1 MLLIAMSINAVPA
14 KPGNWKSLKL
24 ADGTEVRAR
33 LCGDEFMHFWLAD
46 DGKRYVEGEE
56 RGVFYPADMEE
67 MVRHANARRAKR
79 QSARKARMRHF
90 SENRTRYTGNRK
102 GLIILVSYQNKDF
115 QAGNDS
121 LLFDRIVNE
130 VGYSEGRFSGSVKD
144 YFLAQSGGSF
154 ELDFDVVGPVV
165 LSHDYSYY
173 GRDLGAAGDDIRP
186 ERMLIE
192 ACQMVDP
199 YVNFADYDWEGN
211 GEVDQVFILYAGK
224 GQADGGASDTV
235 WPHEWTL
242 TEAMGETISLD
253 GVVID
258 TYACGS
264 ELNGTNRINGIG
276 TICHEFSHCMGIMDM
291 YDTNDTY
298 NPNFGMGPWDIMDS
312 GTYLGDGYKP
322 CSYTSYEKMVCG
334 WLDPIILKSD
344 TAITAMQPLSMGGEA
359 YIIYN
364 DNHPDEYYMLENRQ
378 LLGWDASLYGAGLL
392 VLHVDYDENIWQ
404 NNKINTTDFYN
415 NHQRCT
421 IFHADNADGY
431 MSYNDLT
438 GDPYPYVSKTG
449 TVNNKLTATSI
460 PAAKVYNANTDKS
473 LFMRKSV
480 TDITQ
485 NSDGTIAFNFS
496 IDLQSDTTSTDTIPG
511 GDYIFYE
518 SFDEC
523 AGKGG
528 NDGIFSGNVA
538 SSAFIPDNEGWTG
551 EKMFGGDQCAKFGT
565 SSIMGV
571 VTSPAFKLDGEAEL
585 SFKVATFG
593 KDENSVDVYLGQTLL
608 DTFTMGD
615 GEWVT
620 IDTDIQGNGNTFLM
634 FIPARRFFLDEVMI
648 KKKDADGIGSMIIT
662 RQQLNKRIY
671 SIDGRYMGTDPSVLK
686 PGLYIQDGR
695 KIVRH

>member
-1 MLLIAMSINAVPA
+1 
-14 KPGNWKSLKL
+14 
-24 ADGTEVRAR
+24 
-33 LCGDEFMHFWLAD
+33 
-46 DGKRYVEGEE
+46 
-56 RGVFYPADMEE
+56 
-67 MVRHANARRAKR
+67 
-79 QSARKARMRHF
+79 
-90 SENRTRYTGNRK
+90 
-102 GLIILVSYQNKDF
+102 
-115 QAGNDS
+115 
-121 LLFDRIVNE
+121 
-130 VGYSEGRFSGSVKD
+130 
-144 YFLAQSGGSF
+144 
-154 ELDFDVVGPVV
+154 
-165 LSHDYSYY
+165 
-173 GRDLGAAGDDIRP
+173 
-186 ERMLIE
+186 
-192 ACQMVDP
+192 MVDP

-334 WLDPIILKSD
+334 WLDPIVLKSD

-404 NNKINTTDFYN
+404 NNRINTTDFYN
-415 NHQRCT
+415 SHQRCT

-438 GDPYPYVSKTG
+438 GDPYPYVSRTG
-449 TVNNKLTATSI
+449 TVNNKLTATSV

-496 IDLQSDTTSTDTIPG
+496 IDLPSDTTSTDTIPG

-634 FIPARRFFLDEVMI
+634 FIPARRFFLDEVII
-648 KKKDADGIGSMIIT
+648 KKKDANGIGSMIIT